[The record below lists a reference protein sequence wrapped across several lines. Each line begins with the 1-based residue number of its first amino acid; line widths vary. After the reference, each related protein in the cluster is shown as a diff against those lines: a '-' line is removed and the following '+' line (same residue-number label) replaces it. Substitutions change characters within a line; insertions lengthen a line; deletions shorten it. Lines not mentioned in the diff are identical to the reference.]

1 MYAFKAV
8 VLIIDYCSVKVKYS
22 RQNSCGCRVS
32 SIEEILRIFFFFFPK
47 FTKVNLRQ
55 NMFGIMLTGLS
66 WVASGIYRRVK
77 SDETPNSV
85 TARENQEAI

>member
-1 MYAFKAV
+1 M
-8 VLIIDYCSVKVKYS
+8 KVKYS

-32 SIEEILRIFFFFFPK
+32 FIEEILRIFFPK

-66 WVASGIYRRVK
+66 GVASGIYRRAK
-77 SDETPNSV
+77 SDATPNSV

>member
-32 SIEEILRIFFFFFPK
+32 SIEEILRIFFFFFSQIHKGEPEAEH
-47 FTKVNLRQ
+47 VWYHVDRV
-55 NMFGIMLTGLS
+55 IMGGQWDLQ
-66 WVASGIYRRVK
+66 K
-77 SDETPNSV
+77 SQI
-85 TARENQEAI
+85 R